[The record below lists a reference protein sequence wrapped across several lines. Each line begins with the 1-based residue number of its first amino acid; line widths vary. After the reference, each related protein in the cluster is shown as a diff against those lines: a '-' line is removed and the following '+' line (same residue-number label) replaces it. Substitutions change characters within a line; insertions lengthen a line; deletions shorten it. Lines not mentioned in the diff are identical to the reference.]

1 MVSYTGF
8 QNVDELIDSI
18 VQLSMMVIGEENLT
32 KENSQELL
40 NILKKCDEDIDSLLE
55 SVRDP
60 ID

>member
-18 VQLSMMVIGEENLT
+18 IQLTLLLIGEEGL
-32 KENSQELL
+32 KAEHSKELL
-40 NILKKCDEDIDSLLE
+40 DILKKCDNDIDSLLE
-55 SVRDP
+55 MVRDP